1 MMMSTETTV
10 SREERERQRVELLVL
25 GAPRPR
31 PAKPSGRRSKKR
43 LPAPILLAPDIETR
57 LALRER
63 WSHKV
68 NATPETLDHAL
79 AESRREGALARL
91 VKTGSLNAHQ
101 LAAAEEIGAA
111 YAATVADVSVRTARW
126 TGRSGGSGPSSAAEE
141 KLGQVLREQAY
152 NRWRAA
158 IGHDAT
164 MLLSIIIDD
173 IGLVAAARAAR
184 MSNRRAL
191 AILVRALDGWRRV

>member
-1 MMMSTETTV
+1 MTTETTV
-10 SREERERQRVELLVL
+10 SREERERQRVEILVL

-31 PAKPSGRRSKKR
+31 PPKPTGRRSKKR
-43 LPAPILLAPDIETR
+43 PVAPIVLADDIEAR
-57 LALRER
+57 VAIRER

-68 NATPETLDHAL
+68 NATPETLEHAQ

-126 TGRSGGSGPSSAAEE
+126 TGRSGGGGPNSAVEE

-152 NRWRAA
+152 TRWRTA

-164 MLLSIIIDD
+164 MLLSIIVDD
-173 IGLVAAARAAR
+173 VGLVAAARAAR

>member
-1 MMMSTETTV
+1 MSTETTV
-10 SREERERQRVELLVL
+10 SPEERERQRVALLVL

-43 LPAPILLAPDIETR
+43 PSAPILLAPDIEAR

-79 AESRREGALARL
+79 AESRRDGALARL
-91 VKTGSLNAHQ
+91 VKTGSLDAHQ
-101 LAAAEEIGAA
+101 LAAAEEIGVA

-126 TGRSGGSGPSSAAEE
+126 TGRSGGGGPNSAAEE

-152 NRWRAA
+152 TRWRAA
-158 IGHDAT
+158 IGGDAT
-164 MLLSIIIDD
+164 MLLAIIIDD
-173 IGLVAAARAAR
+173 VGLVAAARAAR
-184 MSNRRAL
+184 ISNRRAL